1 MNVGKL
7 GQWVVNKSDF
17 KLLDLELNGLGIE
30 YFLNDNRLILLNF
43 SEELFRVAHLAEVNN
58 KPTHYF
64 QFIKN
69 FGNLNNYSFHGIC
82 PYKGKFYPR
91 LPRTIIN
98 FFHLKNNDWILDPFC
113 GSGTTNLE
121 AQLMGINSFGFDI
134 SPYASFIS
142 KIKTKLIEVD
152 TKLLDFSVRSLSKI
166 FNKLNNKTF
175 SLYENIVDLIFIF
188 SYLDVKDL
196 KSRINN
202 RHSLFKLFVI
212 KIRKILDMIIK
223 TKEIMKNNHIK
234 PGIVHIVNENALNIE
249 NFFKKKFDAI
259 ITSPPYLF
267 SLDYLNRNP
276 FFNESFKINVN
287 KVKNMELGRNIKSDN
302 HEKSFK
308 LELKKV
314 IEIVDTIIKLN
325 GKIGIVMGDGKFNGI
340 TTKNS
345 QFIIEEGKKFDWELL
360 KIINNPIIGQ
370 NTKSIFKENI
380 ILFKKK

>member
-17 KLLDLELNGLGIE
+17 KLLDLELNGLGIK
-30 YFLNDNRLILLNF
+30 YFLNDNRLILHNF
-43 SEELFRVAHLAEVNN
+43 SEDLFRVAHLAEINN

-64 QFIKN
+64 QFVRK
-69 FGNLNNYSFHGIC
+69 FGNLNNYAFHGLC

-91 LPRTIIN
+91 LPRTLIN
-98 FFHLKNNDWILDPFC
+98 FFHLKSGDWILDPFC

-134 SPYASFIS
+134 SQYASFIS
-142 KIKTKLIEVD
+142 EIKTKLIEVEI
-152 TKLLDFSVRSLSKI
+152 KSLDLSVKALSKI
-166 FNKLNNKTF
+166 YNKLNRRTF

-202 RHSLFKLFVI
+202 NQSLFKLFVI
-212 KIRKILDMIIK
+212 KIRKILDTIIK
-223 TKEIMKNNHIK
+223 TKEIMKTNHIK
-234 PGIVHIVNENALNIE
+234 PGIVHIVNDNALNIE
-249 NFFKKKFDAI
+249 SFFRKKFDAI

-267 SLDYLNRNP
+267 SLNYLNRNH
-276 FFNESFKINVN
+276 FFNKSFKLDVS
-287 KVKNMELGRNIKSDN
+287 KVKNMELGRNFKSDN
-302 HEKSFK
+302 SEKSFK

-314 IEIVDTIIKLN
+314 LEIFDTIIKLN
-325 GKIGIVMGDGKFNGI
+325 GKIGIVMGDGRFRGI
-340 TTKNS
+340 KTKNS
-345 QFIIEEGKKFDWELL
+345 QSIIELGKNFDWELL

-370 NTKSIFKENI
+370 NTKSIFNENI

>member
-30 YFLNDNRLILLNF
+30 YFFNDSRLILLNF
-43 SEELFRVAHLAEVNN
+43 SEELFRVAHLAEINN

-69 FGNLNNYSFHGIC
+69 FGNLNNYAFHGIC

-142 KIKTKLIEVD
+142 EIKTKLIEVD
-152 TKLLDFSVRSLSKI
+152 TKSLDLSVRSLSKI
-166 FNKLNNKTF
+166 YNKLNNRTF

-196 KSRINN
+196 KSRINSS
-202 RHSLFKLFVI
+202 HSLFKLFVI

-223 TKEIMKNNHIK
+223 TKEIMKTNHIK

-249 NFFKKKFDAI
+249 SFFKKKFDAI

-267 SLDYLNRNP
+267 SLNYLNRNQ
-276 FFNESFKINVN
+276 FFNKSFKINVN
-287 KVKNMELGRNIKSDN
+287 KVKNMELGRNFKSDN
-302 HEKSFK
+302 HEKTFK

-314 IEIVDTIIKLN
+314 LEIFDKIIKLN
-325 GKIGIVMGDGKFNGI
+325 GKIGIVMSDGKFRGI